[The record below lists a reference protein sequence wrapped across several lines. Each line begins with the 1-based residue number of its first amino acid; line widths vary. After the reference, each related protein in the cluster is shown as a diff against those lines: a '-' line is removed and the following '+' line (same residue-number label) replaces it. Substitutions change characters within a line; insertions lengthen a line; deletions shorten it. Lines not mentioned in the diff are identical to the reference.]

1 MINTIRPVLLIDD
14 QRVHQPAKLFGSIEY
29 PLQVEPTIYAMAN
42 RLAASYQGGL
52 WNLFVLTNDGFY
64 MAPSSDTPYVIASPN
79 GFEGNMSAD
88 ALGITACLFAFSHLS
103 FGEHALAETC
113 AEHYHRLR
121 EYALS
126 HSEVRAILAAID

>member
-1 MINTIRPVLLIDD
+1 MINTILPVLLIDD
-14 QRVHQPAKLFGSIEY
+14 QRVHVPAKLFGSIEY
-29 PLQVEPTIYAMAN
+29 PRQVEPTIYAMAN
-42 RLAASYQGGL
+42 MLAASYQGGL

-64 MAPSSDTPYVIASPN
+64 MAPSSDTPYAIASPN

-103 FGEHALAETC
+103 FGGHALAETC

-126 HSEVRAILAAID
+126 HSEARAILAAID